1 MKQHPITEEEKV
13 VVALISLC
21 GNEIVGRTRFQKQ
34 AYLLDRCGA
43 DFGFRFVYHHYG
55 PYSFDLADGWIDAS
69 AEGRIT
75 INEYPGRYGILYS
88 IFRTDES
95 VEPPS
100 KIGKLSAEIARKQL
114 EKMKGVSDIVLELAA
129 TIAFF
134 RAEGYD
140 EQRAVEE
147 TRLRKSIKAGN
158 GRLEKAQLFLK
169 ELGLG
174 QEVVTA

>member
-1 MKQHPITEEEKV
+1 MRQHPMIKAEEV
-13 VVALISLC
+13 VVALIALC
-21 GNEIVGRTRFQKQ
+21 DREIVGRTRFQKQ

-43 DFGFRFVYHHYG
+43 DFRFRFVYHHYG

-88 IFRTDES
+88 IFRTDKS
-95 VEPPS
+95 VDPPI
-100 KIGKLSAEIARKQL
+100 KIGKLSAETARKLL
-114 EKMKGVSDIVLELAA
+114 EDMKRVSDIVLELAA

-140 EQRAVEE
+140 EQKAVEE
-147 TRLRKSIKAGN
+147 TRLRKSIKADN
-158 GRLEKAQLFLK
+158 GRLEKAQLFLT
-169 ELGLG
+169 EIGLDG
-174 QEVVTA
+174 GAAIA

>member
-1 MKQHPITEEEKV
+1 MKQHPVTEGEKV
-13 VVALISLC
+13 VVALIALC

-43 DFGFRFVYHHYG
+43 DFGFRFMYHHYG
-55 PYSFDLADGWIDAS
+55 PYSFDLVDGWIDAS

-75 INEYPGRYGILYS
+75 IDEYPGRYGILYS
-88 IFRTDES
+88 IFRIDES
-95 VEPPS
+95 VEPPG
-100 KIGKLSAEIARKQL
+100 KIGKLSAEIARKSL
-114 EKMKGVSDIVLELAA
+114 DKMKEVSDIVLELAA

-140 EQRAVEE
+140 KQKAVEE
-147 TRLRKSIKAGN
+147 TRVRKSVKAGN
-158 GRLEKAQLFLK
+158 GRLEKAQHLLK

-174 QEVVTA
+174 EGVATA